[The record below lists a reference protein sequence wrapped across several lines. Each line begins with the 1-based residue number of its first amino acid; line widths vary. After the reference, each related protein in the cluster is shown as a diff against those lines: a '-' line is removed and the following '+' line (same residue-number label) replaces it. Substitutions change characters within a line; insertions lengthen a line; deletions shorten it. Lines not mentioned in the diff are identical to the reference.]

1 MKLLLVWHCC
11 VCHGAWGCH
20 WWLRWQVGTEW
31 LPGATW
37 VWFQFKLLNSDQ
49 PCAVF
54 LVWCCFKCWQNRSAV
69 LLGVGHCAKRSWD
82 CPADCGQVSACCRG
96 PASPS
101 ELGLLERLWGWPAGS
116 AQGSWSQPGWA
127 WSRTGILVLEALSA
141 MARYVRGCQAQE
153 RLDHD
158 ATFWSMNWPK
168 HLNL

>member
-1 MKLLLVWHCC
+1 MKLLLLWHCC

-37 VWFQFKLLNSDQ
+37 FQFKLLNSDQ

-54 LVWCCFKCWQNRSAV
+54 LVWCRFKCWQNRSAV
-69 LLGVGHCAKRSWD
+69 LLGVGHCSKRSWD
-82 CPADCGQVSACCRG
+82 CPTDHGQVSACCRG

-116 AQGSWSQPGWA
+116 AQGSWSQAGWA
-127 WSRTGILVLEALSA
+127 WSPTGILVLEALSA

-153 RLDHD
+153 CLDRD
-158 ATFWSMNWPK
+158 ATFWSMHWPK